1 MGLLRGA
8 VRLDAKAEVSGWV
21 EAIGEALR
29 ASANPERARNE
40 KRYLRSD
47 LRFIG
52 ANVPSIR
59 KAVRKVVGR
68 GSIPERT
75 TLLAFVDACWDEGVH
90 ELRVA
95 GVVALQRSTHLL
107 EARDLAL
114 IEALI
119 RRSKSWAYVDPLSIY
134 MAGTLVERFPEL
146 RSDLDRW
153 AQDADFW
160 VRRSSILALL
170 DPLRRGEGDFDRFGR
185 YADAMLCER
194 EFFIRKAIGWTL
206 REVSK
211 KRPRLVYSWM
221 APRTHRIAGVA
232 MREAVK
238 YLPEDQR
245 DELMAAYREK
255 RALGS

>member
-1 MGLLRGA
+1 M
-8 VRLDAKAEVSGWV
+8 VRLDEEAEVGGWV
-21 EAIGEALR
+21 EAIAEALR
-29 ASANPERARNE
+29 ATADPERARNE

-52 ANVPSIR
+52 ASVPSIR
-59 KAVRKVVGR
+59 KAVRQVVGR
-68 GSIPERT
+68 GSISQRT
-75 TLLAFVDACWDEGVH
+75 TLLAFVHACWEGDVH

-107 EARDLAL
+107 VARDLAL
-114 IEALI
+114 VETLI
-119 RRSKSWAYVDPLSIY
+119 RRSKSWVYVDPLSIY

-146 RSDLDRW
+146 GSALDRW

-160 VRRSSILALL
+160 VRRSAILALL
-170 DPLRRGEGDFDRFGR
+170 DPLRRGEGDFDRFSR
-185 YADAMLCER
+185 YADAMLCEK

-211 KRPRLVYSWM
+211 KRPCLVYSWV
-221 APRTHRIAGVA
+221 ARRTHRIAGVA

-245 DELMAAYREK
+245 DDLMAAYRGK
-255 RALGS
+255 RAAPGS

>member
-1 MGLLRGA
+1 MS
-8 VRLDAKAEVSGWV
+8 LDERAEVSGWV

-29 ASANPERARNE
+29 ASADPERARNE

-52 ANVPSIR
+52 AGVPSIR
-59 KAVRKVVGR
+59 KAIRQVVRR
-68 GSIPERT
+68 GSISERT
-75 TLLAFVDACWDEGVH
+75 TLLAFVDACWDGDVH

-95 GVVALQRSTHLL
+95 GVLALQRSTDLL
-107 EARDLAL
+107 EARDLEL
-114 IEALI
+114 VEALI
-119 RRSKSWAYVDPLSIY
+119 RRSKTWAYVDPLSIH
-134 MAGTLVERFPEL
+134 MAGALVERFPEL
-146 RSDLDRW
+146 GPALDRW
-153 AQDADFW
+153 AEDADFW
-160 VRRSSILALL
+160 VRRSAILALL
-170 DPLRRGEGDFDRFGR
+170 GPLRRGEGDFDRFSR

-211 KRPRLVYSWM
+211 KRPCLVYSWL

-238 YLPEDQR
+238 YLPEDRR
-245 DELMAAYREK
+245 DELMAAYRGK
-255 RALGS
+255 RPASGS

>member
-1 MGLLRGA
+1 M
-8 VRLDAKAEVSGWV
+8 DEKADVSGWV

-29 ASANPERARNE
+29 ASADPERARNE

-59 KAVRKVVGR
+59 KAVRQVVRR
-68 GSIPERT
+68 GSISERT
-75 TLLAFVDACWDEGVH
+75 TLLAFVDACWDRDVH

-95 GVVALQRSTHLL
+95 GVVALQRSIYLL

-114 IEALI
+114 VESLI
-119 RRSKSWAYVDPLSIY
+119 RRSKTWAYVDPLSIY
-134 MAGTLVERFPEL
+134 MAGALVERFPEL
-146 RSDLDRW
+146 GSALDRW
-153 AQDADFW
+153 AKDADFW
-160 VRRSSILALL
+160 VRRSAILALL
-170 DPLRRGEGDFDRFGR
+170 DPLRRGEGDFDRFSR
-185 YADAMLCER
+185 YADAMLCEK

-211 KRPRLVYSWM
+211 KRPGLVYSWT

-238 YLPEDQR
+238 YLPENQR
-245 DELMAAYREK
+245 DQLMAAYRGK
-255 RALGS
+255 RPASGS

>member
-1 MGLLRGA
+1 M
-8 VRLDAKAEVSGWV
+8 DEKAEISGWV

-29 ASANPERARNE
+29 ASADPERARNE

-59 KAVRKVVGR
+59 KAVRQVVRR
-68 GSIPERT
+68 GSITERT
-75 TLLAFVDACWDEGVH
+75 TLHAFVDACWDRDVH

-95 GVVALQRSTHLL
+95 GVVALQRSTNLL
-107 EARDLAL
+107 EARDLEL
-114 IEALI
+114 VEALI
-119 RRSKSWAYVDPLSIY
+119 RRSKSWAYVDPLAIY
-134 MAGTLVERFPEL
+134 MAGALVERFPEL
-146 RSDLDRW
+146 GSALDRW
-153 AQDADFW
+153 AKDADFW
-160 VRRSSILALL
+160 VRRSAILALL
-170 DPLRRGEGDFDRFGR
+170 DPLRRGEGDFDRFSR
-185 YADAMLCER
+185 YADAMLCEK

-211 KRPRLVYSWM
+211 KRPCLVHSWT

-238 YLPEDQR
+238 YLPENQR
-245 DELMAAYREK
+245 DQLMAAYRGK
-255 RALGS
+255 RPAPGS